1 MLIAIQD
8 TFPDGGAMKKN
19 LIVFALVAS
28 LALAQ
33 EGTKKHESQKT
44 QAHNEKTA
52 GMEKASMADHK
63 YTAAASQQWGPAPAV
78 LPAGA
83 QLAVLEGDPGKPG
96 EFTMRLKAPGG
107 YRIPPHWHPATEHV
121 TLISGEAYIGMGE
134 KWDESKGQKLSPGD
148 FIYMAAKSKHFF
160 WAKSE
165 TVIQLHGTGPWKIV
179 YVDPKDDP
187 SAKK

>member
-1 MLIAIQD
+1 
-8 TFPDGGAMKKN
+8 MKKT
-19 LIVFALVAS
+19 LFV
-28 LALAQ
+28 LALAASVAFAQ
-33 EGTKKHESQKT
+33 EAAKKQDTKKAETK
-44 QAHNEKTA
+44 AHDK
-52 GMEKASMADHK
+52 MAMPDHK
-63 YTAAASQQWGPAPAV
+63 YSNGGALQWGPAPGV

-83 QLAVLEGDPGKPG
+83 QLAVLEGDPTKPG
-96 EFTMRLKAPGG
+96 EFTMRLKAPAG

-121 TLISGEAYIGMGE
+121 TLISGEAYIGMGD
-134 KWDESKGQKLSPGD
+134 KWDESKGQKLAPGD